1 MNLKRIKD
9 SENVIEVGNENS
21 YAKCLNS
28 LNYLEQLQIQTD
40 DFEILESE
48 FDKGTRLSYK
58 VTDKPNEDA
67 VLVLKLNRNSFI
79 NIFNN

>member
-21 YAKCLNS
+21 YAKCINS
-28 LNYLEQLQIQTD
+28 LNYVEKLQIQTD
-40 DFEILESE
+40 DFEVLESE

-58 VTDKPNEDA
+58 VADKPNEDA
-67 VLVLKLNRNSFI
+67 VLVLKLNSNSFI